1 MRDLVV
7 FLAVSFGLAALL
19 DFWFLSVRSSVA
31 DLYALALYG
40 LVWGLLRMYAPTAGA
55 LLAIKALRRS
65 VVEELKAY
73 LGLGRRA
80 LFYFLLAPL
89 VVYLAVGIYLAV
101 GLAVGVVDLGRPVKV
116 IVEETE
122 RAVGLRLA
130 EDVARLALVVQ
141 IPFAY
146 VAALSINAFFALG
159 EELGWR
165 GYLYRRL
172 GSRPDLRTIFVVGV
186 VWGLWHATAIGLLG
200 HNYPQLRWAGVPLF
214 VLYCVLL
221 SAFMLR
227 LVAAAK
233 SVLPAASFHGAVNA
247 LWGLTVL
254 FTAVEGAAGEALG
267 GLGALGLAALAATL
281 ILLIAVGK
289 SPRGAGLYRIH

>member
-1 MRDLVV
+1 
-7 FLAVSFGLAALL
+7 
-19 DFWFLSVRSSVA
+19 
-31 DLYALALYG
+31 
-40 LVWGLLRMYAPTAGA
+40 
-55 LLAIKALRRS
+55 
-65 VVEELKAY
+65 
-73 LGLGRRA
+73 
-80 LFYFLLAPL
+80 
-89 VVYLAVGIYLAV
+89 
-101 GLAVGVVDLGRPVKV
+101 
-116 IVEETE
+116 
-122 RAVGLRLA
+122 
-130 EDVARLALVVQ
+130 
-141 IPFAY
+141 
-146 VAALSINAFFALG
+146 LG

-233 SVLPAASFHGAVNA
+233 SVLPAVSFHGAVNA

-254 FTAVEGAAGEALG
+254 TTAVEGAAGEAFG

-289 SPRGAGLYRIH
+289 PPRGAGLYRIH

>member
-1 MRDLVV
+1 
-7 FLAVSFGLAALL
+7 
-19 DFWFLSVRSSVA
+19 VA
-31 DLYALALYG
+31 G
-40 LVWGLLRMYAPTAGA
+40 
-55 LLAIKALRRS
+55 
-65 VVEELKAY
+65 ELKAY
-73 LGLGRRA
+73 LGLGRRV
-80 LFYFLLAPL
+80 LVYFLLAPL
-89 VVYLAVGIYLAV
+89 VVYLAVGIFLLLGV
-101 GLAVGVVDLGRPVKV
+101 AVGVVDVERPMKV

-122 RAVGLRLA
+122 RAVGLRLS
-130 EDVARLALVVQ
+130 EDYARLALTVQ
-141 IPFAY
+141 ILFAY
-146 VAALSINAFFALG
+146 VAAVSINAFFALG

-172 GSRPDLRTIFVVGV
+172 GFRPDLRTIFVIGS

-221 SAFMLR
+221 TAFMLR

-267 GLGALGLAALAATL
+267 GLGALGLVALATTL
-281 ILLIAVGK
+281 MVLRAVGK
-289 SPRGAGLYRIH
+289 LLKAAGL